1 MFKSSQLIKNKIMK
15 SKRRSNIYN
24 KINPILFDVSLRD
37 GIQNAKIENFP
48 LYIKKDIFDNIIYS
62 NLPNK
67 IEIGSLASAKVLPI
81 MGDSIDF
88 FKYISQKT
96 SDIKY
101 KSDCSQ
107 NNTIKIPKIYM
118 LIPSISKLI
127 PAFDNN
133 IQNFSFIT
141 SISNEFQTH
150 NNKKSL
156 KETKED
162 LSRVFEMFMREPGSH
177 MFQTKLYISCINEC
191 PFIGKIDNDTVV
203 NEIFFYYNN
212 YVFDELCLSDTMGTL
227 SSDDFI
233 YIIKKCREHGINT
246 SKISLH
252 LHVKNNNIE
261 NTEQIL
267 FYSFSNNINKFD
279 ISCLETGGC
288 SVTMKGGRISNL
300 TYELFFN
307 ILWKYIENIIKSK

>member
-1 MFKSSQLIKNKIMK
+1 MFKSSQIIKNKIMK
-15 SKRRSNIYN
+15 SKRRSVIYN

-48 LYIKKDIFDNIIYS
+48 LYIKKDIFNNMIYS

-88 FKYISQKT
+88 FKYVSQKT

-101 KSDCSQ
+101 KNDCSQ
-107 NNTIKIPKIYM
+107 NSTIKIPKIYM

-141 SISNEFQTH
+141 SVSNEFQVN

-156 KETKED
+156 KDTKED
-162 LSRVFEMFMREPGSH
+162 FSRIFEMFFREPGSRN
-177 MFQTKLYISCINEC
+177 FQTKLYISCINEC
-191 PFIGKIDNDTVV
+191 PFIGKIDNDTVI
-203 NEIFFYYNN
+203 NEILFYYNN
-212 YVFDELCLSDTMGTL
+212 YVFDELCLSDTMGSL
-227 SSDDFI
+227 NSDDFI
-233 YIIKKCREHGINT
+233 YIIQRCREVGINI

-252 LHVKNNNIE
+252 LHVKNDNIE
-261 NTEQIL
+261 NLERIL
-267 FYSFSNNINKFD
+267 FYAFSNNINKFD
-279 ISCLETGGC
+279 VSCLETGGC
-288 SVTMKGGRISNL
+288 SVTMSNKPITNL
-300 TYELFFN
+300 TYDMFFN
-307 ILWKYIENIIKSK
+307 FLWKYIENIVQH

>member
-48 LYIKKDIFDNIIYS
+48 LYIKKEIFDNIIYS

-101 KSDCSQ
+101 KKFCSQ
-107 NNTIKIPKIYM
+107 SNTVKIPKIYM
-118 LIPSISKLI
+118 LVPSISKLI
-127 PAFDNN
+127 TAFDND

-141 SISNEFQTH
+141 SVSNEFQTH
-150 NNKKSL
+150 NNKKTL

-162 LSRVFEMFMREPGSH
+162 FSRIFEMMIREPGSRN
-177 MFQTKLYISCINEC
+177 FQTKLYISCINEC
-191 PFIGKIDNDTVV
+191 PFIGKIDNDTVI
-203 NEIFFYYNN
+203 NELLFYYNN
-212 YVFDELCLSDTMGTL
+212 YLFDELCLSDTMGTL
-227 SSDDFI
+227 NSEDFT
-233 YIIKKCREHGINT
+233 YIIQKCRELGINT

-252 LHVKNNNIE
+252 LHVKNDNIE
-261 NTEQIL
+261 NTERIL
-267 FYSFSNNINKFD
+267 FCSFSNNINKFD
-279 ISCLETGGC
+279 VSCLETGGC
-288 SVTMKGGRISNL
+288 SVTMSNKIVSNL
-300 TYELFFN
+300 TYDKFFY
-307 ILWKYIENIIKSK
+307 ILWKYIDSIIK